1 VLAAPVDDKPT
12 EESDKND
19 WIAPAAIAGAAALA
33 GATVLA
39 VHKSS
44 DSDEPKTA
52 ELVDETTLHKK
63 VDDAKLTKAV
73 DESTAHKTAGEELIT
88 EPAPQ
93 SAPSP
98 VHGEVVPEAEV
109 PKVLEASHASEAAVP
124 TVVVSPSATEQ
135 GSGAAKIVQPTPVAA
150 AGEIFANSVWNH
162 SVSPFLQYSLE
173 NTAEGIRKRHLATP
187 QVDPQQQRPGSSG
200 SDMVSTRTH
209 RNLMHNFWQ
218 LFFFGWLGGV
228 GRFFGGM
235 FSKKRKDRA
244 ASRTGGSASL

>member
-1 VLAAPVDDKPT
+1 VLAAPVDKPT

-19 WIAPAAIAGAAALA
+19 LIAPAAIAGAAALA

-39 VHKSS
+39 VHKS
-44 DSDEPKTA
+44 DEPKTA

-63 VDDAKLTKAV
+63 VDDAKVTEAV
-73 DESTAHKTAGEELIT
+73 DESTAHKTAGEEVIT

-109 PKVLEASHASEAAVP
+109 LKVLEESHASEASVP

-135 GSGAAKIVQPTPVAA
+135 GAAEIVQPTPAAA

-200 SDMVSTRTH
+200 SDIVSARTH
-209 RNLMHNFWQ
+209 RNIMHNFWQ

-228 GRFFGGM
+228 GRFFGGI

-244 ASRTGGSASL
+244 AARSGGSASSL